1 MDELDR
7 LIVAWGRSRRMPE
20 ATAVRMRAAILRPP
34 VPRTGLSAEWW
45 QTLNRRTN
53 RLVTEVLSDHAA

>member
-1 MDELDR
+1 
-7 LIVAWGRSRRMPE
+7 MPE
-20 ATAVRMRAAILRPP
+20 ATAVRMRAAILRPSL
-34 VPRTGLSAEWW
+34 PRAGLSAEWW